1 MLSDTTLR
9 RALAFILG
17 LSLSA
22 MTTSLFERL
31 RRLDILPW

>member
-1 MLSDTTLR
+1 MISDAIIR

-22 MTTSLFERL
+22 MTMSLLEHL
-31 RRLDILPW
+31 HRLDILPW